1 MTTESCCINDSVT
14 VHMCEAIKIYLH
26 CMNRASSNSTL
37 PVTLVSK
44 NLHQANDDS
53 IDVAI
58 EALKAEGCQ
67 VAACPVA
74 WNGLVRAHQYQPLM
88 HLK

>member
-1 MTTESCCINDSVT
+1 MTENPCGGSASVT
-14 VHMCEAIKIYLH
+14 VRVCEDSKVYLH
-26 CMNRASSNSTL
+26 CMNGASSDSTL

-53 IDVAI
+53 VDVAV
-58 EALKAEGCQ
+58 EALQAEGCQ

-74 WNGLVRAHQYQPLM
+74 WNRLVRAHQHQPFM

>member
-53 IDVAI
+53 IDVGV
-58 EALKAEGCQ
+58 EALQAEGCQ

-74 WNGLVRAHQYQPLM
+74 WNRLVRAHQCQPLM